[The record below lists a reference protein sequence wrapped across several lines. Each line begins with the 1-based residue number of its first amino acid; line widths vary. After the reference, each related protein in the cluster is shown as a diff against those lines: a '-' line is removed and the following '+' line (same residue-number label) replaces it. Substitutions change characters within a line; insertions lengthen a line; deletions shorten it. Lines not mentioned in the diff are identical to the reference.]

1 MTAKTDRMPAQALP
15 LLYFGAAHLSLAL
28 AFFFAA
34 CWPHAVAGFFYH
46 AWLVGLVHLVTL
58 GWISFSIL
66 GAMYV
71 AGPLVLRLE
80 MRPRRM
86 DYVAYACGVVG
97 LIGMVGHFW
106 IQEYPGMAW
115 SAATIAAGVLYMT
128 ARFIAGV
135 RRATIQPAV
144 KLHVVLACVNFWL
157 AASMGLLIAFD
168 KFAHFLPGFV
178 IANVFAH
185 AHLAALGW
193 ATMMVVGV
201 GYRMLPMIFPSK
213 MAPPRSMYASA
224 VLLEVGVLGLF
235 WTLLVRSPLSIVF
248 GIAIVA
254 GLVAFA
260 TRVVW
265 MRRHLVSKPVG
276 APHPDFGLLHAAG
289 AAVSLVAA
297 AALGVMLLLRP
308 SSPQMLRAAAAY
320 GVFGLIGFLGQ
331 MVTAMEARLL
341 PMVTWYWTYAAN
353 DYRIAPPSPYT
364 MRDRRLQVMVFAGW
378 TIGVPVLATGMF
390 LESADLVRLGAWALF
405 TGVATAI
412 VDNVF
417 VVIQAIPHR
426 ASAAREIAD
435 EAEQGESPRDQ
446 RHIHESAR
454 DREQERCI
462 DRLREPERANGV
474 HA

>member
-1 MTAKTDRMPAQALP
+1 
-15 LLYFGAAHLSLAL
+15 
-28 AFFFAA
+28 
-34 CWPHAVAGFFYH
+34 
-46 AWLVGLVHLVTL
+46 VTV
-58 GWISFSIL
+58 GWITFSIL

-71 AGPLVLRLE
+71 VGPLALHMEL
-80 MRPRRM
+80 RPRRM

-115 SAATIAAGVLYMT
+115 SAATIASGVLYMT
-128 ARFIAGV
+128 GRFIAAI
-135 RRATIQPAV
+135 RRAMIQPAV

-157 AASMGLLIAFD
+157 AAFMGLSIAFD
-168 KFAHFLPGFV
+168 KFTHFLPGFV

-201 GYRMLPMIFPSK
+201 AYRMLPMLFPSK
-213 MAPPRSMYASA
+213 MATPRSMYASA

-235 WTLLVRSPLSIVF
+235 WTLLLRSPRAIVF
-248 GIAIVA
+248 GLAVVA
-254 GLVAFA
+254 GLLAFA

-265 MRRHLVSKPVG
+265 MRRHMVSKPAG
-276 APHPDFGLLHAAG
+276 APRVDFGLLHAGG
-289 AAVSLVAA
+289 AALSLVAA
-297 AALGVMLLLRP
+297 VTIGLTLLLRP

-341 PMVTWYWTYAAN
+341 PMVTWYWAYAAS
-353 DYRIAPPSPYT
+353 DYRIAPPSPHS
-364 MRDRRLQVMVFAGW
+364 MRDRRLQTIVFAGW
-378 TIGVPVLATGMF
+378 TIGVPILAGGMF
-390 LESADLVRLGAWALF
+390 LESADLVRLGALALF

-417 VVIQAIPHR
+417 VVIQAIPHHS
-426 ASAAREIAD
+426 SAPREIAD
-435 EAEQGESPRDQ
+435 EAEHCESPRNQ
-446 RHIHESAR
+446 RHVHEGTR
-454 DREQERCI
+454 DHEQKGRI
-462 DRLREPERANGV
+462 DRLREPERADRV